1 MPNVGDVESKFG
13 RRYMF
18 VNVNPALGP
27 GTWRLSMPDEYP
39 GSGGSGGGTTV
50 NLDFDGVDPIVVDT
64 TPGVG
69 GNPTVVKTSMDIG
82 KLDPRV

>member
-1 MPNVGDVESKFG
+1 MPNVGDLEYKFG
-13 RRYMF
+13 RRYMY

-39 GSGGSGGGTTV
+39 GSGGGGGGGTIY
-50 NLDFDGVDPIVVDT
+50 DFDGELPILVDT

-69 GNPTVVKTSMDIG
+69 LNPTRVVTSMDIE
-82 KLDPRV
+82 KLEDIND